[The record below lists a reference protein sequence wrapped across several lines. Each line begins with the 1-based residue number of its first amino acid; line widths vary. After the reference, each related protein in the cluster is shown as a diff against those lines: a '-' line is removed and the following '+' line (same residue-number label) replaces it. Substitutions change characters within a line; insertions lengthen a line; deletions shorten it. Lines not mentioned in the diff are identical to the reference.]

1 MSDILNMEAGRELD
15 RLVAEKVMG
24 WQAGTRFLYF
34 RVATIQG
41 QLFMEAV

>member
-24 WQAGTRFLYF
+24 WRYF